1 VIPVKKELR
10 ILIADRN
17 RHVRDYLKRELSR
30 EHHEVLLADSVD
42 EIMRLVRQQQPFN
55 LIILDPD
62 LPDMDN
68 PLLLKRILGRM
79 KHTPVIMHTYQSN
92 ITEGSFED
100 FQVSL
105 IEKKG
110 NSIENIKKII
120 TNIQLDLEP
129 FTVREKGLFEAIEQV
144 EGKKSDDVKKTWLNR

>member
-1 VIPVKKELR
+1 MKKELR

-30 EHHEVLLADSVD
+30 EHHEVLLADGVD
-42 EIMRLVRQQQPFN
+42 EIMRLVQQQQPFN

-62 LPDMDN
+62 LLDMDN
-68 PLLLKRILGRM
+68 PSLLKRILGRM
-79 KHTPVIMHTYQSN
+79 KQTPVIMHTYQSN
-92 ITEGSFED
+92 ITDEPFED

-110 NSIENIKKII
+110 NSIENIKNFI
-120 TNIQLDLEP
+120 TNIQLDREP
-129 FTVREKGLFEAIEQV
+129 FTVRKKGLFESIEQV
-144 EGKKSDDVKKTWLNR
+144 EEGKSDDVKKPWLTR